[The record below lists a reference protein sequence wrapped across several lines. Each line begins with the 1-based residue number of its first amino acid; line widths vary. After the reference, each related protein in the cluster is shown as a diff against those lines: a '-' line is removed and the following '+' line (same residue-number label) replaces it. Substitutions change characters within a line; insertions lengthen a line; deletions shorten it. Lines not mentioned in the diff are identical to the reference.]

1 MSGLS
6 IMSHEP
12 ITIAMDEPP
21 TLVRGFCLRSGYSVV
36 SPRGL
41 SGIWRLGDAAVVKL
55 VCGFSPELD
64 CVSSPAQSVLVR
76 SEHPSLFLR
85 HDKTS
90 TLRSVRT

>member
-6 IMSHEP
+6 IMPHEP
-12 ITIAMDEPP
+12 ITMAMDEPP
-21 TLVRGFCLRSGYSVV
+21 TLVRGFCLRLGYSVV

-41 SGIWRLGDAAVVKL
+41 SGIWRLGDAAVCVWL
-55 VCGFSPELD
+55 SPELD
-64 CVSSPAQSVLVR
+64 CVSSPAQSVAVR
-76 SEHPSLFLR
+76 FEHPSLFLR

>member
-6 IMSHEP
+6 IMPGKP
-12 ITIAMDEPP
+12 ITEPLNEPP
-21 TLVRGFCLRSGYSVV
+21 TLVRGFCLRFRYSTV

-41 SGIWRLGDAAVVKL
+41 SGIWRLGDAAVV
-55 VCGFSPELD
+55 CGSPDSD

-76 SEHPSLFLR
+76 FEHPSLFLR